1 MAKNKKSP
9 LINGKE
15 KIIRILE
22 WTGAILFI
30 LLAAFMAIAG
40 ISSLLG
46 VGATDID
53 MSQYVS
59 IHYTG
64 FNEKGSAELAVDKAG
79 IDKAAEVGY
88 AKYEAGIF
96 PLFKNNTLEDYL
108 AFAHTINAELDKVEN
123 LKNGDVINIVTQYD
137 EELAEKLHASI
148 TNTEIEVTVSDL
160 KDGRYI
166 DNEELFKDL
175 QFSIKGV
182 SPVIEVSLKNAS
194 KDDFISKV
202 KFNIVD
208 EKACYKNGDSII
220 VEAIYD
226 EAQAIASNI
235 DLDSAEHKKEYMI
248 DGFTSYVDS
257 VSQVPQDVLAEAIEQ
272 GKTYFGD
279 AIEYGLRIFTEAN
292 LYPDFSKGYEF
303 SDPEIIS
310 AYVETIT
317 DPANTSESKPYNYL
331 ELCYNVYLSQPK
343 GKGCMAEAIVCFSN
357 LEIDG
362 NGNCVVDYSTGKLF
376 SASHNDSS
384 IKKSLNEWFGKDYN
398 VEKFEQLP

>member
-1 MAKNKKSP
+1 MAKKTKSP
-9 LINGKE
+9 LSEGKE

-22 WTGAILFI
+22 WTGAILFV
-30 LLAAFMAIAG
+30 LLAIFMGIAG

-46 VGATDID
+46 VGATSID
-53 MSQYVS
+53 MSQYVM

-64 FNEKGSAELAVDKAG
+64 FNEKGEAELTVDKAG
-79 IDKAAEVGY
+79 IEKAIKAEY
-88 AKYEAGIF
+88 AKYEAGFFPIF
-96 PLFKNNTLEDYL
+96 KTNTLDDYL
-108 AFAHTINAELDKVEN
+108 EFAYNIEAEIDKADN
-123 LKNGDVINIVTQYD
+123 LKNGDVINITTKFNED
-137 EELAEKLHASI
+137 IAKKLHASLS
-148 TNTEIEVTVSDL
+148 NTEIEVAVEDL

-175 QFSIKGV
+175 QFSVSGV
-182 SPVIEVSLKNAS
+182 SPVIEVSISNAS

-208 EKACYKNGDSII
+208 EKACYANGDSIKI
-220 VEAIYD
+220 EAVVDEAI
-226 EAQAIASNI
+226 AIAENI
-235 DLDSAEHKKEYMI
+235 DIDAGTHIKEYKI
-248 DGFTSYVDS
+248 DGFKSYINGVD
-257 VSQVPQDVLAEAIEQ
+257 QVPQEVLAEAIEQ

-279 AIEYGLRIFTEAN
+279 ALEYGLRIFTEAN

-317 DPANTSESKPYNYL
+317 DPANTSEAKPYNYL

-357 LEIDG
+357 LTVDE
-362 NGNCVVDYSTGKLF
+362 NGKCVVDYSTGKLF

-384 IKKSLNEWFGKDYN
+384 IKKSLSEWFGKDYN
-398 VEKFEQLP
+398 VEKFEMLP